1 MIIMI
6 ALSYHKTLDKKHREL
21 PHKKSNFVKYRCLKK
36 DVTFRQYTKA
46 VACLRAT
53 HRQRGAYDGSAFG
66 YHDESTMVALSA
78 TTKQAR
84 IMVAQSATIIRKSTT
99 EISAE

>member
-1 MIIMI
+1 LPYHITKRLTKNI
-6 ALSYHKTLDKKHREL
+6 ANCLIKKG
-21 PHKKSNFVKYRCLKK
+21 NFVKYRCLKK

-46 VACLRAT
+46 V
-53 HRQRGAYDGSAFG
+53 GEAYDGSAFG

-84 IMVAQSATIIRKSTT
+84 IMVAQSATIIRRSTT